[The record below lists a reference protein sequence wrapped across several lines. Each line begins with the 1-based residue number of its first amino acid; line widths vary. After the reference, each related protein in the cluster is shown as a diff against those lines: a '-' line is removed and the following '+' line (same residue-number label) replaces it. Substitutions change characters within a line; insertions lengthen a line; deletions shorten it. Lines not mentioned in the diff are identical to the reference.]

1 MRLRPMIHGLA
12 GALAILTIATFWS
25 SSFVSEVFLTDAAV
39 IEVKRSI
46 VNYGLL
52 PFVLLMAISGGS
64 GNFLTKNRQNMIIR
78 SKMRRMKIL
87 ALNGF
92 IVMIPSALYLHHK
105 ASLSEFDRIFYSVQ
119 VLELAV
125 GLLQLFLLSQNFREG
140 LLLSG
145 RQRDKT

>member
-1 MRLRPMIHGLA
+1 MIHGLA